1 MNTYEALLVFKPTME
16 MDSTEGAIKGIENTI
31 NQLKGKIV
39 KMDRVGRKRLAYEI
53 GKFKDGF
60 IATVWFQ
67 LPAEAVTEFKKICQI
82 NEDILRLT
90 LLRLDNLE
98 FAVPGTTS
106 TVTNVPPAPGER
118 GPRDHH
124 RGGDRDF
131 RGPRNF
137 NRDHQ
142 HQGGGDRPGFDRPD
156 NRGERAP
163 QGDREPRPAATGNQ
177 T

>member
-1 MNTYEALLVFKPTME
+1 MNTYEALLVFKPTLE
-16 MDSTEGAIKGIENTI
+16 IDSTEGAIKSVENTI

-60 IATVWFQ
+60 IATIWFE
-67 LPAEAVTEFKKICQI
+67 LPTDAVAEFKKICQI
-82 NEDILRLT
+82 NENILRLT

-124 RGGDRDF
+124 RGDRDF

-142 HQGGGDRPGFDRPD
+142 HQGGGDRPGGDRQDRGDRP
-156 NRGERAP
+156 P
-163 QGDREPRPAATGNQ
+163 QGDRDPRPATTGNQ
-177 T
+177 A

>member
-1 MNTYEALLVFKPTME
+1 LEI
-16 MDSTEGAIKGIENTI
+16 DSTEGAIKSVENTI

-60 IATVWFQ
+60 IATIWFE
-67 LPAEAVTEFKKICQI
+67 LPTDAVAEFKKICQI
-82 NEDILRLT
+82 NENILRLT

-124 RGGDRDF
+124 RGDRDF

-142 HQGGGDRPGFDRPD
+142 HQGGGDRPGGDRQDRGDRP
-156 NRGERAP
+156 P
-163 QGDREPRPAATGNQ
+163 QGDRDPRPATTGNQ
-177 T
+177 A